1 METIK
6 TIDYEEE
13 MGQDYV
19 DYAMSVIT
27 DRALPDV
34 KDGLKP
40 VQRRVLYSLS
50 ELTRS
55 DSPHRK
61 CARIV
66 GDTMGKYQPHGDSSI
81 YECLVNMAQSWKL
94 PIPLVDP
101 HGNFGD
107 LSGST
112 AKKAIENIRK
122 QNELGSVHSTESNA
136 SYNKKGVRVDKNNPM
151 GTTSIGKPPNSNG
164 DAFLTTKIGTEQLSL
179 EAKKSYETSLLEN
192 NGGNETTVLN
202 TAEYGLT

>member
-1 METIK
+1 MIVRAEGMTMTYDTYRYIFYGGAGLALLFLVVSDILFFVLK
-6 TIDYEEE
+6 IP
-13 MGQDYV
+13 
-19 DYAMSVIT
+19 SVI
-27 DRALPDV
+27 
-34 KDGLKP
+34 
-40 VQRRVLYSLS
+40 
-50 ELTRS
+50 
-55 DSPHRK
+55 
-61 CARIV
+61 
-66 GDTMGKYQPHGDSSI
+66 
-81 YECLVNMAQSWKL
+81 
-94 PIPLVDP
+94 
-101 HGNFGD
+101 GD

-202 TAEYGLT
+202 TAEYGGTTVLQETSNNIFAIEYEIILVHTNEVIN